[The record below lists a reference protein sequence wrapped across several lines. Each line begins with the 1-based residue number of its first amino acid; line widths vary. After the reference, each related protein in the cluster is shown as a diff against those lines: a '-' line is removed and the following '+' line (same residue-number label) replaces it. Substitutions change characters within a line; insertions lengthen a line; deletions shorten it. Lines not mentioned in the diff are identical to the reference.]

1 VRRFIAGTLIGVF
14 AVLAIA
20 FPLAAL
26 AAAVGVAAADL
37 APSAEDEAV
46 FRRLEP
52 HMATAGLRLEEA
64 TLESA
69 MRRLGAVDRKDW
81 LKGTKAPFICYV
93 GPDGTRLG
101 LGFGTSE
108 GLLVLRRFELAAPGT
123 NLEYVPNYTIA
134 EVDRPRCVPVMK
146 LAGETSG
153 RLRLGMTRAEVNALL
168 GKENGGAGED
178 SWSYSGSVKL
188 ELSPAQADIL
198 REAGVPPEDFFVERE
213 LRLEF
218 KKNRLV
224 AIRARQVTR
233 G

>member
-1 VRRFIAGTLIGVF
+1 MGRL
-14 AVLAIA
+14 AVLALVL
-20 FPLAAL
+20 PLIAL
-26 AAAVGVAAADL
+26 AAVDL
-37 APSAEDEAV
+37 APTPEEEAL
-46 FRRLEP
+46 FGRLEP
-52 HMATAGLRLEEA
+52 HMMVSGLRLEEA
-64 TLESA
+64 TLETA
-69 MRRLGAVDRKDW
+69 MRRLGTVDRKDW
-81 LKGTKAPFICYV
+81 LKSTKAPFVCYV

-108 GLLVLRRFELAAPGT
+108 GLLVLRRFELAASGT
-123 NLEYVPNYTIA
+123 NLEYVPNYSIA

-153 RLRLGMTRAEVNALL
+153 RLRLGTTRAEVNALL

-188 ELSPAQADIL
+188 QLSPAQADIL
-198 REAGVPPEDFFVERE
+198 REAGVTPEDFFVERE

-218 KKNRLV
+218 KKDRLV
-224 AIRARQVTR
+224 AIRVRQLTS

>member
-1 VRRFIAGTLIGVF
+1 MRQLVAGTLLGVF
-14 AVLAIA
+14 AAFATA

-26 AAAVGVAAADL
+26 AAAVGVAAVDL
-37 APSAEDEAV
+37 APSAEDGAY

-52 HMATAGLRLEEA
+52 HMSTSGLRLEEA

-69 MRRLGAVDRKDW
+69 MRRLGTVDRKDW
-81 LKGTKAPFICYV
+81 LKGTKAPFVCYV

-108 GLLVLRRFELAAPGT
+108 GLLVLRRFELAASGT
-123 NLEYVPNYTIA
+123 NLEYVPNYSIA

-188 ELSPAQADIL
+188 QLSPAQADIL
-198 REAGVPPEDFFVERE
+198 REAGVTPEDFFVERE

-218 KKNRLV
+218 KKDRLV
-224 AIRARQVTR
+224 AIRVRQLTS

>member
-1 VRRFIAGTLIGVF
+1 MRRLVVGTLIGVF
-14 AVLAIA
+14 A
-20 FPLAAL
+20 AL
-26 AAAVGVAAADL
+26 ASAVGVAAADL

-64 TLESA
+64 TMESA

-81 LKGTKAPFICYV
+81 LKGTKAPFVCYV

-108 GLLVLRRFELAAPGT
+108 GLLVLKRFELAAPGT
-123 NLEYVPNYTIA
+123 NLEYVPSYDIA

-178 SWSYSGSVKL
+178 SWSYSGSVTL

-198 REAGVPPEDFFVERE
+198 REAGVAPEDFFVERE

-224 AIRARQVTR
+224 AIRVRQVTR

>member
-1 VRRFIAGTLIGVF
+1 MRGHVF
-14 AVLAIA
+14 ALGLVL
-20 FPLAAL
+20 PVVAL
-26 AAAVGVAAADL
+26 AVPADL

-69 MRRLGAVDRKDW
+69 MRRFGTVDRQDW
-81 LKGTKAPFICYV
+81 LKGTRAPFICYV

-123 NLEYVPNYTIA
+123 SLECVPNHSIA
-134 EVDRPRCVPVMK
+134 EVDRPRCVAVMK
-146 LAGETSG
+146 LAGETTG
-153 RLRLGMTRAEVNALL
+153 RLRLGMTRAEVNTLL

-188 ELSPAQADIL
+188 QLSPAQADIL
-198 REAGVPPEDFFVERE
+198 REAGVPPEDFLVERE

-218 KKNRLV
+218 KADRLV
-224 AIRARQVTR
+224 GIRVRQVTK

>member
-1 VRRFIAGTLIGVF
+1 MRRLVVGKLIGVF

-20 FPLAAL
+20 FPLAAF

-64 TLESA
+64 TMESA

-81 LKGTKAPFICYV
+81 LKGTKAPFVCYV

-108 GLLVLRRFELAAPGT
+108 GLLVLKRFELAAPGT
-123 NLEYVPNYTIA
+123 NLEYVPNYDIA

-218 KKNRLV
+218 KKDRLV
-224 AIRARQVTR
+224 AIRVRQITR

>member
-1 VRRFIAGTLIGVF
+1 MTGRLA
-14 AVLAIA
+14 ALAIA
-20 FPLAAL
+20 FPMVAL
-26 AAAVGVAAADL
+26 AAAADL
-37 APSAEDEAV
+37 APWPDDGAV

-69 MRRLGAVDRKDW
+69 MLRLGTVDRKDW

-93 GPDGTRLG
+93 GPDGARLG
-101 LGFGTSE
+101 LGFGASE

-123 NLEYVPNYTIA
+123 SLEYVPNTPIA
-134 EVDRPRCVPVMK
+134 EADRPGCVPVMK

-168 GKENGGAGED
+168 GKENGGTGAD
-178 SWSYSGSVKL
+178 SWTYSGSLRL
-188 ELSPAQADIL
+188 ELSPAQRDIL
-198 REAGVPPEDFFVERE
+198 KDAGVLPEDFLVERE

-218 KKNRLV
+218 RSGRLV

>member
-1 VRRFIAGTLIGVF
+1 MRRLVAGTLIGVLT
-14 AVLAIA
+14 ALASA
-20 FPLAAL
+20 FLANAL
-26 AAAVGVAAADL
+26 AAPVDL
-37 APSAEDEAV
+37 APSAEDGAY

-69 MRRLGAVDRKDW
+69 MRRLGTVDRKDW
-81 LKGTKAPFICYV
+81 MKGTKAPFVCYV

-108 GLLVLRRFELAAPGT
+108 GLLVLERFEIMAPGT
-123 NLEYVPNYTIA
+123 NVETVPNYTIA
-134 EVDRPRCVPVMK
+134 EADRPRCVPVMK

-153 RLRLGMTRAEVNALL
+153 RLRLGMTRAEVNTLL

-178 SWSYSGSVKL
+178 SWSYSGSVRL
-188 ELSPAQADIL
+188 ELSPVQADIL
-198 REAGVPPEDFFVERE
+198 REAGVPPEDFLVERE

-218 KKNRLV
+218 KKDRLV
-224 AIRARQVTR
+224 AIRVRQVTR

>member
-1 VRRFIAGTLIGVF
+1 MRRLVVGKLIGVF

-20 FPLAAL
+20 FPLATL
-26 AAAVGVAAADL
+26 AAAVGVAAVDL
-37 APSAEDEAV
+37 ASSAEGGAY
-46 FRRLEP
+46 FWRLEP

-69 MRRLGAVDRKDW
+69 MRRLGTVDRKDW
-81 LKGTKAPFICYV
+81 LKGTKTPFICYV

-108 GLLVLRRFELAAPGT
+108 GLLVLRRFELAAPGA
-123 NLEYVPNYTIA
+123 NLEYVPDYTIA
-134 EVDRPRCVPVMK
+134 EADRPRCVPVMK

-153 RLRLGMTRAEVNALL
+153 RLRLGMTRAEVNTLL

-218 KKNRLV
+218 KKDRLV
-224 AIRARQVTR
+224 AIRVRQVTR